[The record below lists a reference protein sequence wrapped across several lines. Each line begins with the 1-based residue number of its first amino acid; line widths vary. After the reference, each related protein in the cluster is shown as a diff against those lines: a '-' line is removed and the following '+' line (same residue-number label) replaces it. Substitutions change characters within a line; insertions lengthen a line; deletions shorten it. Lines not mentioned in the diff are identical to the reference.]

1 MAEIA
6 QDTIDQFV
14 SAAHHDLNAVKTM
27 LDANPDL
34 LATSAKWGETALQ
47 AATHTGQVEITE
59 YLLSEGATLDICAAA
74 MLGMQ
79 QQVMD
84 MLKRDAALTSVSGAH
99 GIPLLFYPAI
109 SGHKEIAALFLS
121 SGADVNAGAGGLT
134 PLHGAVLF
142 AQKPMVEWLL
152 ANGADVNAKNHAGQT
167 PLELAEA
174 NGQAEIVA
182 VLKTKAGE

>member
-1 MAEIA
+1 MPELS

-14 SAAHHDLNAVKTM
+14 SAAHHDLNTIKTM
-27 LDANPDL
+27 LDANPEL
-34 LATSAKWGETALQ
+34 LSASAKWGETALQ

-79 QQVMD
+79 EQVMD
-84 MLKRDAALTSVSGAH
+84 MLKRDAALTGASGAH
-99 GIPLLFYPAI
+99 GIPLMFYPAI
-109 SGHKEIAALFLS
+109 AGHKEIAALFLS

-152 ANGADVNAKNHAGQT
+152 ANGADVNAKNHAGKT
-167 PLELAEA
+167 PLELAVD
-174 NGQAEIVA
+174 NGQAEIA
-182 VLKTKAGE
+182 ELLKTKTGG